1 MAQAR
6 DASQLMEAAVLRT
19 APGTP
24 LRDALDMV
32 LAARQGALVCIG
44 DVDRVL
50 ALGNGGFPLDVA
62 FTANRLFELSKMD
75 GAIVVDADLSTIL
88 RANFHL
94 SPDPAIPTLETG
106 MRHRTAARMS
116 MATDAVV
123 VAVSQCRSCV
133 SVYVHGS
140 SFRLGGPQM
149 PGDAR
154 PGNPPVLVD
163 GLRSARGEKG

>member
-1 MAQAR
+1 
-6 DASQLMEAAVLRT
+6 
-19 APGTP
+19 
-24 LRDALDMV
+24 
-32 LAARQGALVCIG
+32 
-44 DVDRVL
+44 
-50 ALGNGGFPLDVA
+50 
-62 FTANRLFELSKMD
+62 
-75 GAIVVDADLSTIL
+75 
-88 RANFHL
+88 
-94 SPDPAIPTLETG
+94 

-140 SFRLGGPQM
+140 SFRLGGPQT
-149 PGDAR
+149 PGDVR